1 MQHVPQLLEESV
13 DTTNATKGIIPM
25 RVSAVFALVL
35 AAILAMTPGC
45 SKKPASGS
53 AELGSA
59 TGTAAGV
66 KWSVPKRWTVAPARQ
81 MRVVTYAIPASDSDT
96 TGAECAVSFFGT
108 GQGGP
113 VEMNIERWKGQ
124 FENPE
129 VGQQARRE
137 IGGVKV
143 TTVKITGTYLS
154 PGGMMMTP
162 GEPKRD
168 YGMLGAVV
176 EAPEGMLFFKLTGP
190 KGTVDAAA
198 AEYEAM
204 LGSIAK

>member
-1 MQHVPQLLEESV
+1 
-13 DTTNATKGIIPM
+13 M
-25 RVSAVFALVL
+25 RFPILCAVAL
-35 AAILAMTPGC
+35 AALLPLSPGC
-45 SKKPASGS
+45 SKKPGSGS
-53 AELGSA
+53 AELGTA

-66 KWSVPKRWTVAPARQ
+66 KWSVPKRWSEAPPRP
-81 MRVVTYAIPASDSDT
+81 MRVVTYAVPRSGPDT
-96 TGAECAVSFFGT
+96 TDAECAVSFFGT

-129 VGQQARRE
+129 VSQQATKE

-162 GEPKRD
+162 GEPKPD
-168 YGMLGAVV
+168 YSMLGTVV

-190 KGTVDAAA
+190 KGTVEAAS
-198 AEYEAM
+198 AEYGAM
-204 LGSIAK
+204 LESISK